1 MATTQPTQK
10 YVYNTQTDSA
20 GNKSTFRV
28 SLDQMEALQKTN
40 PDLAHKLAYNMSPG
54 QNPVSKK
61 DLSVLI
67 NSRQAT
73 DAAPAAAADAVP
85 TRTSPTTVT
94 GTTGSA
100 AIGVAVA
107 GTTPGDTT
115 EDTGYT
121 SIYKDIIDSITGGTK
136 APETPN
142 YTDAYTNMRKSYNLD
157 SLEGQMNDLKSEQEN
172 LTAAMRNAQQQNI
185 DSIAPMSTIS
195 GRVSETERAFM
206 ERLDLNR
213 RMQSTLSQQIST
225 ANSTIENIMNLKKMD
240 YEAAKDAYHTKIT
253 EGLST
258 MNTVR
263 GIMED
268 QKTDAEKAQD
278 NARANLQ
285 IIYGNIADSGKDA
298 STLDPA
304 TKATVQKLELQAGLP
319 SGFYG
324 NIAKT
329 DPGGKILSTTTR
341 ETGGA
346 KYADILLRNADGSIT
361 TKKVYLGATD
371 TGGGGSSKL
380 SESEY
385 AQAARS
391 EMAGLLNSKIG
402 SDGKVSPQDYLTA
415 RRAWVNKGLT
425 ADDFDKAFSNEF
437 AKGAQSPVSEYQINE
452 KADPLAALLS
462 Q

>member
-28 SLDQMEALQKTN
+28 SLDQMETLQKTN

-54 QNPVSKK
+54 QSPVSKK

-73 DAAPAAAADAVP
+73 DSAPAAAADAVP
-85 TRTSPTTVT
+85 TRTTPTAAAGAT
-94 GTTGSA
+94 GSASTGSA
-100 AIGVAVA
+100 AT
-107 GTTPGDTT
+107 GTTPGDTA
-115 EDTGYT
+115 DTGYT
-121 SIYKDIIDSITGGTK
+121 SIYKDIIDSVSGGNK

-142 YTDAYTNMRKSYNLD
+142 YTDAYTQMRKSYNLD

-172 LTAAMRNAQQQNI
+172 LVASMRQAQQQNI

-213 RMQSTLSQQIST
+213 RMQSTLSQQISA
-225 ANSTIENIMNLKKMD
+225 ANSTIENTMNLKKMD
-240 YEAAKDAYHTKIT
+240 YEAAKDAYHTQIS

-258 MNTVR
+258 MNLVR
-263 GIMED
+263 GIVDD
-268 QKTDAEKAQD
+268 QKTDAERAQD
-278 NARANLQ
+278 NARASLQ
-285 IIYGNIADSGKDA
+285 IIYGNLADSGKDA

-304 TKATVQKLELQAGLP
+304 TKATIQKFELQAGFHP
-319 SGFYG
+319 GFYA

-329 DPGGKILSTTTR
+329 NPGGKILSTTTR

-371 TGGGGSSKL
+371 TGGSSKL

-391 EMAGLLNSKIG
+391 EMAQQLRTKVGN
-402 SDGKVSPQDYLTA
+402 DGKVSPTDYLTA
-415 RRAWVNKGLT
+415 RSAWVDKGFT
-425 ADDFDKAFSNEF
+425 ASDFDKAFGNEF
-437 AKGAQSPVSEYQINE
+437 AKGSQSPVTEYQLDE
-452 KADPLAALLS
+452 KSDPLAALLS